1 MSTDIIPF
9 ESASLPAYFQHQSAA
24 TLNEDLTAHQGAG
37 FPVVSIKGKTFTTVR
52 DGERTVIMN
61 PLDPDSPASYIDM
74 VLVKANKNV
83 SKVFYAKGFK
93 EGESD
98 GLKPDCFSSDGIKPD
113 ARVEKPV
120 HSSCTLCPNNV
131 WGSRISESGQKGK
144 ACQDAVRLAIAA
156 PGQLN
161 DPYLLRVPPASI
173 RGLGEYGSL
182 LKKRGVG
189 YNMVVTRFSFDPEMA
204 TPKLMLKPIGF
215 LTEAQYQAAAAMG
228 NEPIVQQILGSIG
241 VEAVAFE
248 APAASAPPAPV
259 APAPAKP
266 AAPKAVAKPVP
277 APAPAPAP
285 AAKKEPALVVDDVN
299 VDDIDLNNIN
309 FDE

>member
-1 MSTDIIPF
+1 
-9 ESASLPAYFQHQSAA
+9 
-24 TLNEDLTAHQGAG
+24 
-37 FPVVSIKGKTFTTVR
+37 
-52 DGERTVIMN
+52 
-61 PLDPDSPASYIDM
+61 
-74 VLVKANKNV
+74 
-83 SKVFYAKGFK
+83 
-93 EGESD
+93 
-98 GLKPDCFSSDGIKPD
+98 
-113 ARVEKPV
+113 
-120 HSSCTLCPNNV
+120 
-131 WGSRISESGQKGK
+131 
-144 ACQDAVRLAIAA
+144 
-156 PGQLN
+156 
-161 DPYLLRVPPASI
+161 
-173 RGLGEYGSL
+173 
-182 LKKRGVG
+182 
-189 YNMVVTRFSFDPEMA
+189 MVVTRFSFDPEMA